1 MTPLLLFNSTN
12 PKICLLWE
20 AIQVAA
26 KVSQSIAQHI
36 VAAHN
41 TTSPTSQ
48 RSSSL
53 HPLSLPWPYHLE
65 EMCQQS
71 RGSVQ
76 HQTGSHRQTEAQCG
90 AARVSSP
97 SRVGRSALPAVHWPP
112 ATGRARDLSPALP
125 GALSA
130 QCPAG
135 IAIHAPAPQFTTQ
148 GSGPGRAHGSEFQLT
163 LLLAVGARFLPETR
177 LLRIRRNDCR
187 SDFLRDF
194 TRDSGPSMAKESL
207 G

>member
-1 MTPLLLFNSTN
+1 
-12 PKICLLWE
+12 
-20 AIQVAA
+20 
-26 KVSQSIAQHI
+26 
-36 VAAHN
+36 
-41 TTSPTSQ
+41 
-48 RSSSL
+48 
-53 HPLSLPWPYHLE
+53 
-65 EMCQQS
+65 MCQQS

-76 HQTGSHRQTEAQCG
+76 HQKGSHQQTEVRCG
-90 AARVSSP
+90 AAQVSSL
-97 SRVGRSALPAVHWPP
+97 SHVGRSALPAVHWPP
-112 ATGRARDLSPALP
+112 ATGRARDLRRALP
-125 GALSA
+125 RALSV

-135 IAIHAPAPQFTTQ
+135 ITIHTPAPQFTTQ
-148 GSGPGRAHGSEFQLT
+148 GAWQLHIPEGSGPAGGHGNQSQLT